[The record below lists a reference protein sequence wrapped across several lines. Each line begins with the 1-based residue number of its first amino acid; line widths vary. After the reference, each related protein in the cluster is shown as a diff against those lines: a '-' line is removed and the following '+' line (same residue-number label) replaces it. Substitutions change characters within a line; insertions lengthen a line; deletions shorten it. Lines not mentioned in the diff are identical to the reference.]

1 MDVAV
6 RTAGKI
12 VAFREILPAGVA
24 AFLYHISRI
33 FALIRINGTFSVVP
47 LCVQVLCAHDP
58 TQSVHGVLCGIGILK
73 ITSSETLDSGLSS
86 RYESEQAAV
95 QKSRI
100 AIETISYIFSS
111 FQMLNGCI
119 NTECEDTGRNQIV
132 ALAATYSHHGV
143 HTFTGRPEVYVL
155 GRE

>member
-47 LCVQVLCAHDP
+47 LCAHDP

-73 ITSSETLDSGLSS
+73 NHL
-86 RYESEQAAV
+86 V
-95 QKSRI
+95 
-100 AIETISYIFSS
+100 
-111 FQMLNGCI
+111 
-119 NTECEDTGRNQIV
+119 
-132 ALAATYSHHGV
+132 
-143 HTFTGRPEVYVL
+143 
-155 GRE
+155 